1 MSVLPGTYLNPN
13 SNSVQGANN
22 KSYQFKI
29 NLVGD
34 SSVGKTSLLSRFV
47 NDKFEQKYRCTLGV
61 EYKCKN
67 ISIDDNSIKLQV
79 FDTCGAEKFRC
90 ITRSYYRSANGI
102 FLVFDLTNPISF
114 AKLEDWLLDILNSA
128 PKGVEIFLIGNK
140 KDLESRRNVSKRVIE
155 NILSKH
161 SIRNYIETSAL
172 TGEGVIEAFH
182 KMSEVLMDKEK
193 LNKITYGDIKPQTK
207 IEDNDR
213 GSSLYSSTAT
223 KREAQQKQ
231 GCC

>member
-1 MSVLPGTYLNPN
+1 MSVLPGSYIN
-13 SNSVQGANN
+13 SNNNVQTND

-47 NDKFEQKYRCTLGV
+47 NDKFEQKYRCTIGV

-79 FDTCGAEKFRC
+79 FDTCGAEKYRC
-90 ITRSYYRSANGI
+90 ITRSYYRSAKGI
-102 FLVFDLTNPISF
+102 FLVFDLTNPISL
-114 AKLEDWLLDILNSA
+114 AKLEDWLIDILNSA

-161 SIRNYIETSAL
+161 SIKNYIETSAL

-182 KMSEVLMDKEK
+182 KMSEILMDKEK
-193 LNKITYGDIKPQTK
+193 LNKITYGDNKSQVK
-207 IEDNDR
+207 LEDNDR

-223 KREAQQKQ
+223 KSETEQKQ

>member
-1 MSVLPGTYLNPN
+1 ML
-13 SNSVQGANN
+13 
-22 KSYQFKI
+22 
-29 NLVGD
+29 
-34 SSVGKTSLLSRFV
+34 R
-47 NDKFEQKYRCTLGV
+47 
-61 EYKCKN
+61 
-67 ISIDDNSIKLQV
+67 LQV
-79 FDTCGAEKFRC
+79 FDTCGAEKYRC
-90 ITRSYYRSANGI
+90 ITRSYYRSAKGI

-114 AKLEDWLLDILNSA
+114 AKLEDWLIDILNSA

-161 SIRNYIETSAL
+161 SIKNYIETSAL

-182 KMSEVLMDKEK
+182 KMSEILMDKEK
-193 LNKITYGDIKPQTK
+193 LNKITYGDNKSQVK
-207 IEDNDR
+207 LEDNDR

-223 KREAQQKQ
+223 KSETEQKQ

>member
-1 MSVLPGTYLNPN
+1 MSVLPGSYIN
-13 SNSVQGANN
+13 SNNNVQTND

-47 NDKFEQKYRCTLGV
+47 NDKFEQKYRCTIGV

-79 FDTCGAEKFRC
+79 FDTCGAEKYRC
-90 ITRSYYRSANGI
+90 ITRSYYRSAKGI

-114 AKLEDWLLDILNSA
+114 AKLEDWLIDILNSA

-161 SIRNYIETSAL
+161 SIKNYIETSAL

-182 KMSEVLMDKEK
+182 KMSEILMDKEK
-193 LNKITYGDIKPQTK
+193 LNKITYGDNKSQVK
-207 IEDNDR
+207 LEDNDR

-223 KREAQQKQ
+223 KSETEQKQ
-231 GCC
+231 RCC

>member
-1 MSVLPGTYLNPN
+1 MSVLPGSYIN
-13 SNSVQGANN
+13 SNNNVQTND

-47 NDKFEQKYRCTLGV
+47 NDKFEQNYRCTIGV

-79 FDTCGAEKFRC
+79 FDTCGAEKYRC
-90 ITRSYYRSANGI
+90 ITRSYYRSAKGI

-114 AKLEDWLLDILNSA
+114 AKLEDWLIDILNSA

-161 SIRNYIETSAL
+161 SIKNYIETSAL

-182 KMSEVLMDKEK
+182 KMSEILMDKEK
-193 LNKITYGDIKPQTK
+193 LNKITYGDNKSQVK
-207 IEDNDR
+207 LEDNDR

-223 KREAQQKQ
+223 KSETEQKQ

>member
-1 MSVLPGTYLNPN
+1 MSVLPGSYIN
-13 SNSVQGANN
+13 SNNNVQTND

-47 NDKFEQKYRCTLGV
+47 NDKFEQKYRCTIGV

-79 FDTCGAEKFRC
+79 FDTCGAEKYRC
-90 ITRSYYRSANGI
+90 ITRSYYRSAKGI

-114 AKLEDWLLDILNSA
+114 AKLEDWLIDILNSA

-161 SIRNYIETSAL
+161 SIKNYIETSAL

-182 KMSEVLMDKEK
+182 KMSEILMDKEK
-193 LNKITYGDIKPQTK
+193 LNKITYGDNKSQVK
-207 IEDNDR
+207 LEDNDR

-223 KREAQQKQ
+223 KSETEQKQ

>member
-1 MSVLPGTYLNPN
+1 MDKRKLKRFKVALHNIENGETYEIKLIIRKTEDEAIYAAKKFVYDTYFSNMNEDHIMNCLN
-13 SNSVQGANN
+13 V
-22 KSYQFKI
+22 
-29 NLVGD
+29 
-34 SSVGKTSLLSRFV
+34 
-47 NDKFEQKYRCTLGV
+47 
-61 EYKCKN
+61 KN

-79 FDTCGAEKFRC
+79 FDTCGAEKYRC
-90 ITRSYYRSANGI
+90 ITRSYYRSAKGI

-114 AKLEDWLLDILNSA
+114 AKLEDWLIDILNSA

-161 SIRNYIETSAL
+161 SIKNYIETSAL

-182 KMSEVLMDKEK
+182 KMSEILMDKEK
-193 LNKITYGDIKPQTK
+193 LNKITYGDNKSQVK
-207 IEDNDR
+207 LEDNDR

-223 KREAQQKQ
+223 KSETEQKQ

>member
-1 MSVLPGTYLNPN
+1 MSVLPGSYIN
-13 SNSVQGANN
+13 SNNNVQTND

-47 NDKFEQKYRCTLGV
+47 NDKFEQKYRCTIGV

-79 FDTCGAEKFRC
+79 FDTCGAEKYRC
-90 ITRSYYRSANGI
+90 ITRSYYRSAKGI

-114 AKLEDWLLDILNSA
+114 AKLEDWLIDILNSA

-161 SIRNYIETSAL
+161 SIKNYIETSAL

-182 KMSEVLMDKEK
+182 KMSEILMDKEK
-193 LNKITYGDIKPQTK
+193 LNKITYGDNKSQVK
-207 IEDNDR
+207 LEDNDR
-213 GSSLYSSTAT
+213 GSSLYPSTAT
-223 KREAQQKQ
+223 KSETEQKQ

>member
-1 MSVLPGTYLNPN
+1 MLFRS
-13 SNSVQGANN
+13 
-22 KSYQFKI
+22 FKI

-47 NDKFEQKYRCTLGV
+47 NDKFEQKYRCTIGV

-79 FDTCGAEKFRC
+79 FDTCGAEKYRC
-90 ITRSYYRSANGI
+90 ITRSYYRSAKGI

-114 AKLEDWLLDILNSA
+114 AKLEDWLIDILNSA

-161 SIRNYIETSAL
+161 SIKNYIETSAL

-182 KMSEVLMDKEK
+182 KMSEILMDKEK
-193 LNKITYGDIKPQTK
+193 LNKITYGDNKSQVK
-207 IEDNDR
+207 LEDNDR

-223 KREAQQKQ
+223 KSETEQKQ

>member
-1 MSVLPGTYLNPN
+1 MSVLPGSYIN
-13 SNSVQGANN
+13 SNNNVQTND

-47 NDKFEQKYRCTLGV
+47 NDKFEQKYRCTIGV

-79 FDTCGAEKFRC
+79 FDTCGAEKYRC
-90 ITRSYYRSANGI
+90 ITRSYYRSAKGI

-114 AKLEDWLLDILNSA
+114 AKLEDWLIDILNSA

-161 SIRNYIETSAL
+161 SIKNYIETSAL

-182 KMSEVLMDKEK
+182 KMSEILMDKEK
-193 LNKITYGDIKPQTK
+193 LNQITYGDNKSQVK
-207 IEDNDR
+207 LEDNDR

-223 KREAQQKQ
+223 KSETEQKQ

>member
-1 MSVLPGTYLNPN
+1 MYQTSQPTRLIPPIGLNTLPN
-13 SNSVQGANN
+13 V
-22 KSYQFKI
+22 
-29 NLVGD
+29 NL
-34 SSVGKTSLLSRFV
+34 
-47 NDKFEQKYRCTLGV
+47 EPGV

-79 FDTCGAEKFRC
+79 FDTCGAEKYRC
-90 ITRSYYRSANGI
+90 ITRSYYRSAKGI

-114 AKLEDWLLDILNSA
+114 AKLEDWLIDILNSA

-161 SIRNYIETSAL
+161 SIKNYIETSAL

-182 KMSEVLMDKEK
+182 KMSEILMDKEK
-193 LNKITYGDIKPQTK
+193 LNKITYGDNKSQVK
-207 IEDNDR
+207 LEDNDR

-223 KREAQQKQ
+223 KSETEQKQ

>member
-1 MSVLPGTYLNPN
+1 MSVLPGSYIN
-13 SNSVQGANN
+13 SNNNVQTND

-47 NDKFEQKYRCTLGV
+47 NDKFEQKYRCTIGV

-79 FDTCGAEKFRC
+79 FDTCGAEKYRC
-90 ITRSYYRSANGI
+90 ITRSYYRSAKGI

-114 AKLEDWLLDILNSA
+114 AKLEDWLIDILNSA

-155 NILSKH
+155 NILSK
-161 SIRNYIETSAL
+161 
-172 TGEGVIEAFH
+172 
-182 KMSEVLMDKEK
+182 
-193 LNKITYGDIKPQTK
+193 
-207 IEDNDR
+207 
-213 GSSLYSSTAT
+213 
-223 KREAQQKQ
+223 
-231 GCC
+231 

>member
-1 MSVLPGTYLNPN
+1 MSVLPGSYIN
-13 SNSVQGANN
+13 SNNNVQTND

-114 AKLEDWLLDILNSA
+114 AKLEDWLIDILNSA

-161 SIRNYIETSAL
+161 SIKNYIETSAL

-182 KMSEVLMDKEK
+182 KMSEILMDKEK
-193 LNKITYGDIKPQTK
+193 LNKITYGDNKSQVK
-207 IEDNDR
+207 LEDNDR

-223 KREAQQKQ
+223 KSETEQKQ

>member
-1 MSVLPGTYLNPN
+1 MNISYIN
-13 SNSVQGANN
+13 SNNNVQTND

-47 NDKFEQKYRCTLGV
+47 NDKFEQKYRCTIGV

-79 FDTCGAEKFRC
+79 FDTCGAEKYRC
-90 ITRSYYRSANGI
+90 ITRSYYRSAKGI

-114 AKLEDWLLDILNSA
+114 AKLEDWLIDILNSA

-161 SIRNYIETSAL
+161 SIKNYIETSAL

-182 KMSEVLMDKEK
+182 KMSEILMDKEK
-193 LNKITYGDIKPQTK
+193 LNKITYGDNKSQVK
-207 IEDNDR
+207 LEDNDR

-223 KREAQQKQ
+223 KSETEQKQ

>member
-1 MSVLPGTYLNPN
+1 MSVLPGSYIN
-13 SNSVQGANN
+13 SNNNVQTND

-47 NDKFEQKYRCTLGV
+47 NDKFEQKYRCTIGV

-79 FDTCGAEKFRC
+79 FDTCGAEKYRC
-90 ITRSYYRSANGI
+90 ITRSYYRSAKGI

-114 AKLEDWLLDILNSA
+114 AKLEDWLIDILKSA

-161 SIRNYIETSAL
+161 SIKNYIETSAL

-182 KMSEVLMDKEK
+182 KMSEILMDKEK
-193 LNKITYGDIKPQTK
+193 LNKITYGDNKSQVK
-207 IEDNDR
+207 LEDNDR

-223 KREAQQKQ
+223 KSETEQKQ

>member
-1 MSVLPGTYLNPN
+1 MSVLPGSYIN
-13 SNSVQGANN
+13 SNNNVQTND

-47 NDKFEQKYRCTLGV
+47 NDKFEQKYRCTIGV

-79 FDTCGAEKFRC
+79 FDTCGAEKYRC
-90 ITRSYYRSANGI
+90 ITRSYYRSAKGI

-114 AKLEDWLLDILNSA
+114 AKLEDWLIDILNSA

-161 SIRNYIETSAL
+161 SIKNYIETSAL

-182 KMSEVLMDKEK
+182 KMSEILMDKEK
-193 LNKITYGDIKPQTK
+193 LNKITYGDNKSQVK
-207 IEDNDR
+207 LEDNDR

-223 KREAQQKQ
+223 KSEAQQKQ

>member
-1 MSVLPGTYLNPN
+1 MSVLPGSYIN
-13 SNSVQGANN
+13 SNNNVQTND

-47 NDKFEQKYRCTLGV
+47 NDKFEQKYRCTIGV

-79 FDTCGAEKFRC
+79 FDTCGAEKYRC
-90 ITRSYYRSANGI
+90 ITRSYYRSAKGI

-114 AKLEDWLLDILNSA
+114 AKLEDWLIDILNSA

-161 SIRNYIETSAL
+161 SIKNYIETSAL

-182 KMSEVLMDKEK
+182 KMSEILMDKEK
-193 LNKITYGDIKPQTK
+193 LNKITYGDNKSQVK
-207 IEDNDR
+207 LED
-213 GSSLYSSTAT
+213 SSLYSSTAT
-223 KREAQQKQ
+223 KSETEQKQ